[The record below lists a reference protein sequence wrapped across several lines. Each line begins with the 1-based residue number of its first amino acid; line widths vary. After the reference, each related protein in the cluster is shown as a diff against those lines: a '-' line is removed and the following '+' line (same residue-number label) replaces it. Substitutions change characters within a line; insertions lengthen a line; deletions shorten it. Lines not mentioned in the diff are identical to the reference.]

1 MIAAEPW
8 LFKSTMMYDPDIG
21 FKVRPHYGGT
31 NRFGFNDREHS
42 LKKEPG
48 VYRILILGDSF
59 NWSCG
64 KDGNY
69 TALLQKK
76 FDQQSHERK
85 IEIIN
90 AGFPMTNPAE
100 ELLILKKFGLSYD
113 PDLVILGFFVG
124 NDFVDSGPYRK
135 RVMLNGISFDID
147 RRYELRLGNIP
158 IVLRSRLFFFVKQRI
173 SILKDRFLNRFV
185 DKTPGTFSEDEFL
198 RIELT
203 HMGMCN
209 LRSYKSLYARNIDYS
224 LSSVSAMNQ
233 LLRSRGTDF
242 MVAIYPDEYS
252 INEEIPLKVSRKF
265 GWDMKDYDLEL
276 PQAILSK
283 YLDSNGIPF
292 IDLTPQFKEQ
302 GKNKVLYLPRNT
314 HWNEA
319 GNELASDLFFNYLV
333 QRKFLSNN

>member
-1 MIAAEPW
+1 MTAKNHLKSVVYISLSILFSFIFIEFVMIVAEPW

-113 PDLVILGFFVG
+113 PDL
-124 NDFVDSGPYRK
+124 DRK
-135 RVMLNGISFDID
+135 
-147 RRYELRLGNIP
+147 
-158 IVLRSRLFFFVKQRI
+158 
-173 SILKDRFLNRFV
+173 
-185 DKTPGTFSEDEFL
+185 
-198 RIELT
+198 
-203 HMGMCN
+203 
-209 LRSYKSLYARNIDYS
+209 
-224 LSSVSAMNQ
+224 SV
-233 LLRSRGTDF
+233 
-242 MVAIYPDEYS
+242 V
-252 INEEIPLKVSRKF
+252 
-265 GWDMKDYDLEL
+265 
-276 PQAILSK
+276 
-283 YLDSNGIPF
+283 
-292 IDLTPQFKEQ
+292 
-302 GKNKVLYLPRNT
+302 
-314 HWNEA
+314 
-319 GNELASDLFFNYLV
+319 
-333 QRKFLSNN
+333 